1 MPTSQPI
8 CASGSHEVRR
18 PKPIPRAVR
27 EACLLM
33 IYGKPGDDDAVSLDF
48 VQASKAAGIRPNILR
63 KWLHKSA
70 VVALIRA
77 ERRAFREAICAG
89 NEAALQRVR
98 DKSLNGMATVAA
110 VRGLE
115 QIEETDPHR
124 RGVVPESP
132 HITINIVPPP
142 ASLPSPSMKVV
153 EHAPEPLDPYRP
165 QPQYDAEGHR
175 LPLFDPF
182 RDGGL

>member
-1 MPTSQPI
+1 
-8 CASGSHEVRR
+8 
-18 PKPIPRAVR
+18 
-27 EACLLM
+27 M
-33 IYGKPGDDDAVSLDF
+33 IYGKPGDDDAVPLDF

-63 KWLHKSA
+63 KWLHKPA

-115 QIEETDPHR
+115 QIEEIDPYR
-124 RGVVPESP
+124 RAVQESP
-132 HITINIVPPP
+132 HVTIRIVNVQPSS
-142 ASLPSPSMKVV
+142 ASAPVTTI
-153 EHAPEPLDPYRP
+153 EHAKPEPPDPYRP
-165 QPQYDAEGHR
+165 QIEYDEQGHR
-175 LPLFDPF
+175 VPVFDPY
-182 RDGGL
+182 R